1 MVATFSDI
9 QGGWPGADNLDTDPF
24 FIGSGNYHLQPT
36 SLVKDQADTAHAP
49 AVDLDGNPRP
59 YNTVADMG
67 CYEYGLFAK
76 IYLPI
81 VVRN

>member
-1 MVATFSDI
+1 MVATFSDV
-9 QGGWPGADNLDTDPF
+9 QGGWPGAGNLNIDPLF
-24 FIGSGNYHLQPT
+24 SGGGNYHLQPT
-36 SLVKDQADTAHAP
+36 SPVKDQADTAQAP

-59 YNTVADMG
+59 YNIVADIG
-67 CYEYGLFAK
+67 CYEYGLYNQ